1 VRILVCGGRGY
12 SDWPRVREVLDEL
25 AAKHSK
31 FYKDAENWLPV
42 DLTIIHGGAKGADSL
57 ADQWAA
63 VNWTSLRVYEADW
76 ETHGRSAGPKRNQLM
91 LEDGKPDLIVAFPGG
106 RGTAHMVKIARDA
119 GVPVMEVLP

>member
-1 VRILVCGGRGY
+1 MRILVCGGRDY

-25 AAKHSK
+25 AVKHSK
-31 FYKDAENWLPV
+31 HYKPTENWLPS

-63 VNWTSLRVYEADW
+63 VNWSDLRVYEADW
-76 ETHGRSAGPKRNQLM
+76 ETHGRSAGPKRNQFM
-91 LEDGKPDLIVAFPGG
+91 LEDGKPDLVVAFPGG